1 MNIMNWFIAVTLMW
15 LVINVG
21 HLQNNIDK
29 VNKKLDKISKQ
40 VGVSN
45 EISDVAMDELKV
57 LIEKGQ
63 KVKAIKEYRVATG
76 VGLKEAKE
84 YIDLLSEDMKK

>member
-1 MNIMNWFIAVTLMW
+1 MNWFIAVTLMW

-45 EISDVAMDELKV
+45 EISDVAMDELKF

>member
-29 VNKKLDKISKQ
+29 VNKKLDKIPKQ

-45 EISDVAMDELKV
+45 EISYVAMDELKV

>member
-1 MNIMNWFIAVTLMW
+1 MNWFIAVTLMW

-63 KVKAIKEYRVATG
+63 KIKAIKEYRVATG

>member
-1 MNIMNWFIAVTLMW
+1 MNWFIAVTLMW

-76 VGLKEAKE
+76 VGLKQAKE

>member
-1 MNIMNWFIAVTLMW
+1 MNWFIAVTLMW

-63 KVKAIKEYRVATG
+63 KVKAIKEYRVTTG

>member
-29 VNKKLDKISKQ
+29 VNKKLDKIPKQ

>member
-1 MNIMNWFIAVTLMW
+1 MNWFIAVTLMW

-29 VNKKLDKISKQ
+29 VNKKLDKIPKQ

>member
-1 MNIMNWFIAVTLMW
+1 MNWFIAVTLMW

-29 VNKKLDKISKQ
+29 VNKKLDKIPKQ

-57 LIEKGQ
+57 LIEKEQ
-63 KVKAIKEYRVATG
+63 KVKVIKEYRVATG
-76 VGLKEAKE
+76 VGLKESKE

>member
-1 MNIMNWFIAVTLMW
+1 MNWFIAVTLMW

-29 VNKKLDKISKQ
+29 VNKKLDKIPKQ

-45 EISDVAMDELKV
+45 EISYVAMDELKV

>member
-1 MNIMNWFIAVTLMW
+1 MNWFIAVTLMW

-29 VNKKLDKISKQ
+29 VNKKLDKIPKQ

-57 LIEKGQ
+57 LIEKEQ

>member
-1 MNIMNWFIAVTLMW
+1 MNWFIAVTLMW

-29 VNKKLDKISKQ
+29 VNKKLDKISEQ

>member
-1 MNIMNWFIAVTLMW
+1 MNWFIAVTLIW

>member
-1 MNIMNWFIAVTLMW
+1 
-15 LVINVG
+15 
-21 HLQNNIDK
+21 
-29 VNKKLDKISKQ
+29 
-40 VGVSN
+40 
-45 EISDVAMDELKV
+45 MDELKV

>member
-1 MNIMNWFIAVTLMW
+1 MNWFIAVTLMW

-84 YIDLLSEDMKK
+84 YIDLLNEDMKK

>member
-1 MNIMNWFIAVTLMW
+1 MNWFIAVTLMW